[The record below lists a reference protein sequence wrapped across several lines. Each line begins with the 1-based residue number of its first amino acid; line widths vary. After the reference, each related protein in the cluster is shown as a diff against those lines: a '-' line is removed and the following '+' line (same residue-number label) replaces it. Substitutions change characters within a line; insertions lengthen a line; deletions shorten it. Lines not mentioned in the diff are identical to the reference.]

1 MYSKHFAEVKKFYDA
16 GVWSE
21 EKVREAVAKNWITAD
36 EFQTITGHG
45 ILGE

>member
-1 MYSKHFAEVKKFYDA
+1 MSKHFAEVKEFFDK
-16 GVWSE
+16 GIWSE
-21 EKVREAVAKNWITAD
+21 EKVREAVAKNWITAA

>member
-1 MYSKHFAEVKKFYDA
+1 MSKHFAEVKKFYDA

-36 EFQTITGHG
+36 EFKQITGKG

>member
-1 MYSKHFAEVKKFYDA
+1 MSKHFEEVKKFFDK

-21 EKVREAVAKNWITAD
+21 EKVREAVAKNWITAA

>member
-1 MYSKHFAEVKKFYDA
+1 MSKHFEQVKEFFDK

-21 EKVREAVAKNWITAD
+21 EKVRAAVAKNWITAS